1 MLSKKCG
8 WKTRHGNSN
17 LILFTSGAFGC
28 NGVIMKNPQNSWGRT
43 CMKKAHGICKEERW
57 IQTTQWF

>member
-28 NGVIMKNPQNSWGRT
+28 NGVIMKSP
-43 CMKKAHGICKEERW
+43 
-57 IQTTQWF
+57 